1 MFPKIKYSTP
11 LGVICLFVIISEI
24 FLSISV
30 NKTSGIIQLILV
42 IFVITFPILVALG
55 FFLVLVYK
63 PYVFYPPSEYPKA
76 TNPKEFIGALRGD
89 NSSSEKLE
97 TKPIPEESTDPILPS
112 SEKSD
117 EGKTIAIPKKDDWVS
132 AWMDKKYE
140 SAREILLRLHKTSRN
155 KEERINY
162 QNNATWVLHYY
173 EEPAA
178 ISEYLKIISKNPSI
192 LLYQLSFINLLI
204 RKNDYD
210 AAISKL
216 DEFSKNETIKIQLLF
231 KKAEVLFLKKDFEEA
246 EKVILSIQ
254 KENISKEEKAKTF
267 RLIGSIYKEKKIIP
281 VARDQYIKAYKEA
294 PISLENLDEIGTF
307 FNEIKDIQYELFF
320 RRKMFEVEETER
332 SIVLYGNSLLANSF
346 NNLAMTMYL
355 KADNLV
361 KGKAAWIK
369 SNIGNLYNNLGLYTL
384 AEKNLQESLKIESE
398 SDYAHERLAWV
409 LKNLKDEKE
418 NIENKINEVTL

>member
-267 RLIGSIYKEKKIIP
+267 R
-281 VARDQYIKAYKEA
+281 
-294 PISLENLDEIGTF
+294 
-307 FNEIKDIQYELFF
+307 
-320 RRKMFEVEETER
+320 
-332 SIVLYGNSLLANSF
+332 
-346 NNLAMTMYL
+346 
-355 KADNLV
+355 
-361 KGKAAWIK
+361 
-369 SNIGNLYNNLGLYTL
+369 
-384 AEKNLQESLKIESE
+384 
-398 SDYAHERLAWV
+398 
-409 LKNLKDEKE
+409 
-418 NIENKINEVTL
+418 